1 MRAERLLMPVVLGAI
16 ALSGVIGQEPDA
28 GSAARDGSRPIVL
41 SGSLRA
47 AEAERFTVPVSSS
60 WQLTL
65 KWMLAEGEAVEVG
78 DSIARFDPAGTEDQ
92 LRQSEETLIA
102 KEQERAREIS
112 QSHLRRLEL
121 ELAHKR
127 AEIEY
132 RKAKLD
138 AAIPQD
144 VLNGVDYRK
153 RQLDMA
159 TRKVAFEK
167 SQLELLEHDASA
179 QSRVAA
185 LDIDLAEER
194 ARYDRLA
201 EELESLDV
209 RATRKGLL
217 VHEEHPWWGRK
228 VIEGDRL
235 QATFPVAS
243 VPDLET
249 LEVEAWA
256 GETEAARVEIGRRV
270 AMQLDAFPDRP
281 LSGVVR
287 SVASTGERRQSWGR
301 APYFLIRITLDA
313 RDAAI
318 MKPGMSVRCEIE
330 S

>member
-1 MRAERLLMPVVLGAI
+1 MRVERSWAVAALVVI
-16 ALSGVIGQEPDA
+16 ALSGVVGQEPEPGATD
-28 GSAARDGSRPIVL
+28 DGPVVL

-102 KEQERAREIS
+102 KDQERAREIS
-112 QSHLRRLEL
+112 QSRLRRLEL

-144 VLNGVDYRK
+144 VLNGVDFRR

-159 TRKVAFEK
+159 TAKVAFEK

-179 QSRVAA
+179 ESRIAS

-194 ARYDRLA
+194 ARYERLA
-201 EELESLDV
+201 EELDSLDLK
-209 RATRKGLL
+209 ATRKGLL
-217 VHEEHPWWGRK
+217 VHEVHPWWGRK

-243 VPDLET
+243 VPDLAT

-281 LSGVVR
+281 LTGVVR

-301 APYFLIRITLDA
+301 APYFLIRISLDA
-313 RDAAI
+313 LDPSI
-318 MKPGMSVRCEIE
+318 MKPGMSVRCEVE